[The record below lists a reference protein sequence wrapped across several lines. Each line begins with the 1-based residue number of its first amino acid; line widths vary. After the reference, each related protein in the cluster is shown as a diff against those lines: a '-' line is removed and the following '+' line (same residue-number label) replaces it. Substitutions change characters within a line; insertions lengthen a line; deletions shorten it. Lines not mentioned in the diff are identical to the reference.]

1 MADDDTTN
9 ELPKDQ
15 DIDNT
20 VEDPEADGDES
31 SEVNAGDDALVDE
44 GVIENNPSSEDP
56 PETECPPCKGAPAW
70 MATFADMA
78 TLLMAFFVL
87 LLSFAKPKFQNSSK
101 WQDHLNKLS
110 VLRR

>member
-56 PETECPPCKGAPAW
+56 PRQNVRPAKGRSCLDGHVCRYNDLAHGFLCVVTKLCRA
-70 MATFADMA
+70 
-78 TLLMAFFVL
+78 
-87 LLSFAKPKFQNSSK
+87 SSK
-101 WQDHLNKLS
+101 IQAS
-110 VLRR
+110 GRIT